1 MCMDPNDEMKAGLLA
16 QAESPENAFLMGRWQ
31 HLAITYKQQ
40 PDRSSQKK
48 NIHGK
53 LLLWVS
59 GQR

>member
-16 QAESPENAFLMGRWQ
+16 QAESPENVFLVGRWQ
-31 HLAITYKQQ
+31 HLAITYLQQ
-40 PDRSSQKK
+40 PEGKK